1 MRAIP
6 RSLSDVGALLGTAL
20 LALLVTGCATAPEH
34 VDPRDPWEGFNRSVH
49 AFNTD
54 FDRGIGKP
62 LAETYK
68 LVTPEPVDTAVTN
81 FFGNIGDLLVL
92 INNLL
97 QGKPGDAASDG
108 GRVLMNTTFGILGFI
123 DVASSVGLE
132 AHNEDFGQTF
142 GVWGIEPGPYV
153 VLPFLGPHT
162 VRDAVG
168 WYVGFEVD
176 DYWEFKDR
184 DTRRALLALE
194 LVDMRADLMRTTN
207 IVETAA
213 LDQYAFIRDAYL
225 QRRQFLIYDGDPPE
239 QNDYDYDYEDVTP
252 AAAPMSP

>member
-1 MRAIP
+1 MRAISP
-6 RSLSDVGALLGTAL
+6 SLSAVGSLLGTT
-20 LALLVTGCATAPEH
+20 LLVLTLTGCASSPKAG
-34 VDPRDPWEGFNRSVH
+34 DPRDPWEGFNRSVH

-62 LAETYK
+62 LAETYQ
-68 LVTPEPVDTAVTN
+68 LITPEPVDTAVTN
-81 FFGNIGDLLVL
+81 FFNNIGDLMVL

-108 GRVLMNTTFGILGFI
+108 GRVVMNSTFGILGFI
-123 DVASSVGLE
+123 DVATSMGLE
-132 AHNEDFGQTF
+132 ANNEDFGQTF

-168 WYVGFEVD
+168 WYVGSEVD
-176 DYWEFKDR
+176 DYWEFDNQ

-207 IVETAA
+207 IVETAS

-225 QRRQFLIYDGDPPE
+225 QRRRFLIYDGNPPE
-239 QNDYDYDYEDVTP
+239 EDNYDFGDDVPDAGP
-252 AAAPMSP
+252 ALR

>member
-6 RSLSDVGALLGTAL
+6 PSLSDAGHLLGTAL
-20 LALLVTGCATAPEH
+20 LVLALTGCAGTPKAG
-34 VDPRDPWEGFNRSVH
+34 DPRDPWEGFNRSVH

-62 LAETYK
+62 LAETYQ

-108 GRVLMNTTFGILGFI
+108 GRILVNTTFGILGFI
-123 DVASSVGLE
+123 DVASSMGLE
-132 AHNEDFGQTF
+132 AHEEDFGQTF
-142 GVWGIEPGPYV
+142 GVWGIDSGPYV

-168 WYVGFEVD
+168 WYVGFRVD
-176 DYWEFKDR
+176 DYWEFDNR

-194 LVDMRADLMRTTN
+194 LVDLRADLMRTTN
-207 IVETAA
+207 IVETAS

-225 QRRQFLIYDGDPPE
+225 QRRQYLIYDGNPPE
-239 QNDYDYDYEDVTP
+239 EEDFDFDDE
-252 AAAPMSP
+252 APGGAPRVY